1 MSKVSEYVKELEAFY
16 EAKRKLVE
24 PKPPEEFFTTWE
36 NSIKRVASVS
46 QNGDLIIHSSERLSL
61 EDVSRFRDWLNETY
75 GEEKNK

>member
-1 MSKVSEYVKELEAFY
+1 MSKVSEYVKELEAFH
-16 EAKRKLVE
+16 EAKRKLIE
-24 PKPPEEFFTTWE
+24 PKPPEEFFTKWV